1 MMREPANATVY
12 DSEIQFKEYSATAQD
27 LLQAKKCNKTGFR
40 LAREIWQLYLGPGGV
55 GPNDYFMYQLY
66 DDKKYT
72 PQEKRRF
79 ISDRLVDRVT
89 YTCGDIRWDVLTDDK
104 SICYALL
111 QQAGFPV
118 PQTLAV
124 VDGTMRSFD
133 GARKISSPAMLK
145 DFLTGLNAYPVFAKS
160 NAGLGSFG
168 AFMIAGVDGDRVL
181 LEQSEPM
188 TFDELFQQ
196 RIGKRPFLLQAFIQN
211 DPVIAAFSKYLATV
225 RVVNMVKPDRVW
237 TPFALLKI
245 PSGQSVADNYWRS
258 GNLLANLDVDT
269 GVIRRVVRGK
279 GVALEELTDHP
290 DTGQKLVGLALP
302 HWHRLRELNEACAR
316 LFAPLRY
323 HSLDV
328 ALTPEGP
335 VIVEVNI
342 GGSFVLPQIGSG
354 RGLLNDE
361 VLDFFRSCGCRFKG
375 KPN

>member
-1 MMREPANATVY
+1 MMSEPANATVY

-66 DDKKYT
+66 DDGKYS

-79 ISDRLVDRVT
+79 ISDRLVNKVT
-89 YTCGDIRWDVLTDDK
+89 ARCGDVRWDLLTDDK
-104 SICYALL
+104 SICYSLL

-124 VDGTMRSFD
+124 VDNTIRSF
-133 GARKISSPAMLK
+133 GALRKIDSPAMLRE
-145 DFLTGLNAYPVFAKS
+145 FLTGLNAFPVFAKS

-168 AFMIAGVDGDRVL
+168 AFMVSGVDGDHVL
-181 LEQSEPM
+181 LEQSGPM
-188 TFDELFQQ
+188 TFDELFER
-196 RIGKRPFLLQAFIQN
+196 RIGKRTFLLQAFIQN

-225 RVVNMVKPDRVW
+225 RVVNMVRPERVW

-245 PSGQSVADNYWRS
+245 PSEQSVADNYWRS
-258 GNLLANLDVDT
+258 GNLLADVDVDT

-279 GVALEELTDHP
+279 GVALEELTEHP
-290 DTGQKLVGLALP
+290 GTGQKLIGLGLP
-302 HWHRLRELNEACAR
+302 HWRELRELNEACAR
-316 LFAPLRY
+316 MFAPLRY

-335 VIVEVNI
+335 LIVEVNI

-354 RGLLNDE
+354 KGLLNDE
-361 VLDFFRSCGCRFKG
+361 VLDFFRSCGCKFKV
-375 KPN
+375 KLN

>member
-1 MMREPANATVY
+1 
-12 DSEIQFKEYSATAQD
+12 
-27 LLQAKKCNKTGFR
+27 
-40 LAREIWQLYLGPGGV
+40 
-55 GPNDYFMYQLY
+55 
-66 DDKKYT
+66 
-72 PQEKRRF
+72 
-79 ISDRLVDRVT
+79 
-89 YTCGDIRWDVLTDDK
+89 
-104 SICYALL
+104 
-111 QQAGFPV
+111 
-118 PQTLAV
+118 
-124 VDGTMRSFD
+124 
-133 GARKISSPAMLK
+133 MLK

>member
-1 MMREPANATVY
+1 MSEPGNATVY
-12 DSEIQFKEYSATAQD
+12 DNEIQFKEYSATPQD
-27 LLQAKKCNKTGFR
+27 LRQAKKCNKTGFR
-40 LAREIWQLYLGPGGV
+40 LAREIWQLYLGPGGL

-66 DDKKYT
+66 DDEKYS
-72 PQEKRRF
+72 PQDKRRF
-79 ISDRLVDRVT
+79 ISDRLVDKVT
-89 YTCGDIRWDVLTDDK
+89 YTCGDIRWDLLTDDK
-104 SICYALL
+104 SICYSLL

-124 VDGTMRSFD
+124 IDNTMRSFG

-145 DFLTGLNAYPVFAKS
+145 DYLSGLNAYPVFAKS
-160 NAGLGSFG
+160 NSGMGSFG
-168 AFMIAGVDGDRVL
+168 AFMISGVDGDRVL

-196 RIGKRPFLLQAFIQN
+196 RIGSRPFLLQTFIQN

-245 PSGQSVADNYWRS
+245 PSEQSVADNYWRS
-258 GNLLANLDVDT
+258 GNLLANLDVET
-269 GVIRRVVRGK
+269 GKIRRVVRGK
-279 GVALEELTDHP
+279 GVALEELTEHP
-290 DTGQKLVGLALP
+290 GTGQRLIGVTLP
-302 HWHRLRELNEACAR
+302 HWRQLRDLNEACAR

-354 RGLLNDE
+354 TGLLSDE
-361 VLDFFRSCGCRFKG
+361 VLDFFRSCGCKFKG
-375 KPN
+375 KLN